1 MGRHARPA
9 LPSLTAL
16 IDRRT
21 RLPVNDATRDGETM
35 PDESLLAAAIEARRT
50 ILTDTAA

>member
-1 MGRHARPA
+1 MGRHALPA

-21 RLPVNDATRDGETM
+21 RLPVNDSTRDGETM
-35 PDESLLAAAIEARRT
+35 LDERLLAAAIDARRA
-50 ILTDTAA
+50 ILADTAS